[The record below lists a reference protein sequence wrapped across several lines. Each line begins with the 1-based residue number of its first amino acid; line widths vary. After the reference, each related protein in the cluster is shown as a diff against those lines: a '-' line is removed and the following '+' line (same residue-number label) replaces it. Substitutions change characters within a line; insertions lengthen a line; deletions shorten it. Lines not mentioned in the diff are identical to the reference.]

1 MTTCYQYL
9 AENITCNSLEHL
21 QLSHLPSGNC
31 TSENYSTVFWYGIGF
46 VIVHALLWGVFLLSF
61 CFNAYWGKST
71 GSKNKLFYWGSFVLW
86 MIVSLLF
93 IAEHVL
99 IAQFNM
105 YAISTRLVEY
115 ATFLFIVGARFY
127 TNVIYFPNTAQSWI
141 LHWSNAIMVST
152 IVFTGI
158 TVFVYACTENT
169 ILYAY
174 FLWIGI
180 TQLID
185 VLRICV
191 LNINTTRNTYAY
203 TLRGIFG
210 IFSVIFI
217 IVGLVL
223 TSVQNYI
230 AALVLLGLNK
240 TLLVLIGYLFVLFP
254 PISDPE
260 INSNTSEAIT
270 NSKKRFSKMGH

>member
-1 MTTCYQYL
+1 M
-9 AENITCNSLEHL
+9 
-21 QLSHLPSGNC
+21 
-31 TSENYSTVFWYGIGF
+31 
-46 VIVHALLWGVFLLSF
+46 
-61 CFNAYWGKST
+61 
-71 GSKNKLFYWGSFVLW
+71 
-86 MIVSLLF
+86 SLLL

-105 YAISTRLVEY
+105 YAISTRLTEY

-127 TNVIYFPNTAQSWI
+127 TNIVYFPNTNRSWI

-158 TVFVYACTENT
+158 TVFVYACTETT

-174 FLWIGI
+174 FLWIGL

-191 LNINTTRNTYAY
+191 LSIDLNKTSYAY
-203 TLRGIFG
+203 ILRGIFG

-223 TSVQNYI
+223 TSMQNYI
-230 AALVLLGLNK
+230 GALVLLGLNK
-240 TLLVLIGYLFVLFP
+240 TVLVLIGYLFVLFP
-254 PISDPE
+254 PVSAADIKMSDK
-260 INSNTSEAIT
+260 ILNGSTKDGAKRVIRNFNRFIT
-270 NSKKRFSKMGH
+270 GNKKKDSSDESASGE